1 MKLYTETVQ
10 CSDAFCASRLL
21 VPRRTAVLLT
31 LLAVTSGLLAGQ
43 DRPPK
48 SDSSATP
55 PAPTKNEAPKV
66 IPGTTD
72 ANTTGAPVDPKTYV
86 IGPEDV
92 LYVNV
97 WREKDFTSAYAVR
110 PDGKITIPLIGDMQA
125 AGLTPERLGAQLTQA
140 LSDYINRPQV
150 NVIVAQVN
158 SKKYYITGEVNRP
171 GQYPLIVPIR
181 VFDALNNAGGFQ
193 EFANEKNIVII
204 RGSQRLKFN
213 YKDVLKGKKLE
224 QNIFLENGDT
234 IYVP

>member
-1 MKLYTETVQ
+1 MTLYTETVH
-10 CSDAFCASRLL
+10 CPYVPASGKL
-21 VPRRTAVLLT
+21 VTKRTAVLLVV
-31 LLAVTSGLLAGQ
+31 LGAVSGLLAAQ
-43 DRPPK
+43 DRPRQ
-48 SDSSATP
+48 SDSPATAP
-55 PAPTKNEAPKV
+55 SPTKNEAPKV

-72 ANTTGAPVDPKTYV
+72 AATTGAAVDPKTYV

-110 PDGKITIPLIGDMQA
+110 PDGKITIPLVGDMQA

-158 SKKYYITGEVNRP
+158 SKKYYISGEVNHP
-171 GQYPLIVPIR
+171 GQFPLIVPIR

-193 EFANEKNIVII
+193 EFANEKNIVIV
-204 RGSQRLKFN
+204 RGNQRLKFN